1 MLDRAFQLLQLGAMA
16 VALLST
22 AWAFPAAA
30 QTNETSLSQLSSR
43 PARITQAIDEKQLVL
58 LRGNVH
64 PLAQA
69 KFDQGS
75 GKRCATLD
83 RMLLLLQRAPEQEA
97 ALRQLLDDQLT
108 LNSPKHHA
116 WLTPEQ
122 FGAQFGATDAD
133 LQTTTSWLSAKG
145 FHGIQVGP
153 GRTAIEFS
161 GTVGQVRDA
170 FHTEIHRYLVNGAQ
184 RFANSSDPQI
194 PAALAPVVAGVVSL
208 HNFPKFAH
216 SHKLGNFHRAKD
228 GGAIEPL
235 FSFAGCG
242 STPISSATDSG
253 QPTWRKFTMFL
264 PIWMAPDKPSPWSDS
279 RI

>member
-1 MLDRAFQLLQLGAMA
+1 MKTNWQLPQMADRAFPFSQIGALA

-22 AWAFPAAA
+22 AWAFPATA
-30 QTNETSLSQLSSR
+30 QTNDASRSQLPSR

-69 KFDQGS
+69 KFDRGAVSDAQPV
-75 GKRCATLD
+75 D
-83 RMLLLLQRAPEQEA
+83 RMLLLLHRSPEQEA

-108 LNSPKHHA
+108 LNSPNHHA

-145 FHGIQVGP
+145 FHGIKVGP
-153 GRTAIEFS
+153 GRTAIQFS
-161 GTVGQVRDA
+161 GTAGQLRDA
-170 FHTEIHRYLVNGAQ
+170 FHTEIHRYVVNGAE
-184 RFANSSDPQI
+184 RFANFNDPQI
-194 PAALAPVVAGVVSL
+194 PAALAPLVAGVVSL

-216 SHKLGNFHRAKD
+216 SH
-228 GGAIEPL
+228 
-235 FSFAGCG
+235 
-242 STPISSATDSG
+242 
-253 QPTWRKFTMFL
+253 
-264 PIWMAPDKPSPWSDS
+264 
-279 RI
+279 